1 MLNVLIVDDD
11 KLVRRGL
18 ISAMPWAEFGFQVVG
33 EARNGEKALEFLET
47 QEVDVLLTDLAM
59 PVMSGLELMRE
70 VRVRYPR
77 MFIVVL
83 TLHQDFSY
91 IQEALRLGAID
102 YIAKVQLEEERFEEV
117 LERIGSRIAS
127 ERRKESSTLVHSS
140 PADQGYAW
148 ITPSDVE
155 LRAML
160 ERLSPALRAPDFTAA
175 PGLPVWFAED
185 AAEARQLESLLSSA
199 SGRTESCAMLRLH
212 GLQSKNVTE
221 IGTWLV
227 DYMTG
232 EWFYVRQP
240 DLHVY
245 DLDLSNPT
253 QLKEAVAGLESTRTE
268 GELSQRT
275 LAELRRRGFK
285 PDWVHEIDEFKALLS
300 DLAELRLSPQR
311 LHGEVLGWTYAW
323 NAIYEAAMGKRL
335 TMPQA
340 TTSWFETVQELQRLR
355 DQLRI
360 ALGVQP
366 YSGEVQASVTKA
378 ATLVRERLSEPLQ
391 AGRIAHEVNMSRSYF
406 SQCFRD
412 IMGVTFNEYVRQQ
425 RMNRACSLLVE
436 TRKTVQWVAE
446 RTGYADEKYFSRIF
460 REQTGLLPSEYRQQ
474 HVFEETN
481 VR

>member
-18 ISAMPWAEFGFQVVG
+18 ISAMPWAEFGFEVAG

-47 QEVDVLLTDLAM
+47 REVDVLLTDLAM

-117 LERIGSRIAS
+117 LERIYSRIAS
-127 ERRKESSTLVHSS
+127 ERGKESSAVDRSFS
-140 PADQGYAW
+140 ADKGYAR
-148 ITPSDVE
+148 IVPSDAEVQT
-155 LRAML
+155 ML
-160 ERLSPALRAPDFTAA
+160 ARLSPTLRAPDFTAA
-175 PGLPVWFAED
+175 PGMPVWFAKD
-185 AAEARQLESLLSSA
+185 SAEAKQLEALLNGATGHSEHGA
-199 SGRTESCAMLRLH
+199 LLRLH
-212 GLQSKNVTE
+212 GLQGKNAAE
-221 IGTWLV
+221 IGARLA
-227 DYMTG
+227 DYTTG
-232 EWFYVRQP
+232 EWFYARQP

-245 DLDLSNPT
+245 DLDLSDRT
-253 QLKEAVAGLESTRTE
+253 QPKEADAGSGSTAE
-268 GELSQRT
+268 ELSQRT

-285 PDWVHEIDEFKALLS
+285 PDWVHAIDEFKALLS
-300 DLAELRLSPQR
+300 DLAALRLSPQR

-323 NAIYEAAMGKRL
+323 NAIYEAATGNRL
-335 TMPQA
+335 AMPQA
-340 TTSWFETVQELQRLR
+340 ADSWFGTVQELQRLR
-355 DQLRI
+355 DQLRL

-378 ATLVRERLSEPLQ
+378 AMLVRERLSEPLQ
-391 AGRIAHEVNMSRSYF
+391 AGQMAREVNMSRSYF

-474 HVFEETN
+474 HVFEQTN

>member
-18 ISAMPWAEFGFQVVG
+18 ISAMPWAEFGLQVVG

-47 QEVDVLLTDLAM
+47 QEVDILLTDLAM

-70 VRVRYPR
+70 ARVRYPR

-117 LERIGSRIAS
+117 LERICSRIAS
-127 ERRKESSTLVHSS
+127 ERLKESSAAVRPSS
-140 PADQGYAW
+140 IHKGYAW
-148 ITPSDVE
+148 IAPSDAEVQ
-155 LRAML
+155 AAL
-160 ERLSPALRAPDFTAA
+160 ERLSPALRAPDFTADS
-175 PGLPVWFAED
+175 GLPVWFAED
-185 AAEARQLESLLSSA
+185 SAEAKQLEALLS
-199 SGRTESCAMLRLH
+199 GLPGHPVHCGLLRLH
-212 GLQSKNVTE
+212 GLEGKNVAE
-221 IGTWLV
+221 VGARLA
-227 DYMTG
+227 DYMAG

-245 DLDLSNPT
+245 DLDLADRT
-253 QLKEAVAGLESTRTE
+253 QQKEADARSGSTE
-268 GELSQRT
+268 EEMAQRT
-275 LAELRRRGFK
+275 LAEVRRRGFK
-285 PDWVHEIDEFKALLS
+285 PDWVHEIDEFKAFLS
-300 DLAELRLSPQR
+300 DLAELRLSSQR
-311 LHGEVLGWTYAW
+311 LHGEVLGWAYAW
-323 NAIYEAAMGKRL
+323 NAIHEAATGKRL
-335 TMPQA
+335 AMPQA
-340 TTSWFETVQELQRLR
+340 ADSWFETVRELQRLR
-355 DQLRI
+355 DQLRL

-366 YSGEVQASVTKA
+366 YSSEVQASVTKA
-378 ATLVRERLSEPLQ
+378 AALVRERLSEPLQ

-425 RMNRACSLLVE
+425 RINRACSLLVE

-474 HVFEETN
+474 HMFEETN

>member
-18 ISAMPWAEFGFQVVG
+18 ISAMPWAEFGFQVAG

-127 ERRKESSTLVHSS
+127 ERRKESSGVVHSFS
-140 PADQGYAW
+140 ADQGYAW
-148 ITPSDVE
+148 IAAASSDAE
-155 LRAML
+155 IRAVL
-160 ERLSPALRAPDFTAA
+160 DRLSPALREPDFWAA
-175 PGLPVWFAED
+175 PELPVWFAENPT
-185 AAEARQLESLLSSA
+185 EARHLETLLNDAPSRTKNSA
-199 SGRTESCAMLRLH
+199 ILRLH
-212 GLQSKNVTE
+212 GLQGKNKAEMSTR
-221 IGTWLV
+221 LA
-227 DYMTG
+227 DYATG
-232 EWFYVRQP
+232 EWFYARQP
-240 DLHVY
+240 HLQMY
-245 DLDLSNPT
+245 NLDLSDPA
-253 QLKEAVAGLESTRTE
+253 QPEADTAAGSTE
-268 GELSQRT
+268 GELAQRT

-285 PDWVHEIDEFKALLS
+285 PDWVHEMGEFEALLD

-311 LHGEVLGWTYAW
+311 LHGEVLGWAYAW
-323 NAIYEAAMGKRL
+323 NPIYEAAVGKRL
-335 TMPQA
+335 EMPQA
-340 TTSWFETVQELQRLR
+340 ADSWFETVQELHRMR
-355 DQLRI
+355 DQLRL

-366 YSGEVQASVTKA
+366 YSSEVQASVTQA
-378 ATLVRERLSEPLQ
+378 AALVRERLSEPLQ

-460 REQTGLLPSEYRQQ
+460 REQTGLLPSEYRQH